1 MKSLSLSRPLVMM
14 MIGRPG
20 AGKSFFARQFSTMFG
35 APVVSYDRLRFEL
48 FSQPTFSNEEQDILD
63 RLVAY
68 QVEELLKTNRTF
80 IVDGGCNSKVARAN
94 FARLAKLAGYGTLS
108 VWVQT
113 DDATCQLRATKR
125 SKRRAD
131 DVYNVS
137 LTPDQFINQSKR
149 LTQPTSESHVVI
161 SGKHTY
167 NTQARTVLK
176 KIIEPRQAV
185 ANEVHQE
192 ATEKQIRNHTGRN
205 IIIR

>member
-1 MKSLSLSRPLVMM
+1 M

-35 APVVSYDRLRFEL
+35 APIVSYDRLRFEL

-63 RLVAY
+63 RLVTY

-80 IVDGGCNSKVARAN
+80 IVDGGCNSKIARAN
-94 FARLAKLAGYGTLS
+94 FARQAKQADYGTLS

-125 SKRRAD
+125 NKRRAD
-131 DVYNVS
+131 DAYNVS
-137 LTPDQFINQSKR
+137 LTPDQFINFSKR
-149 LTQPTSESHVVI
+149 LTQPTAESHVVI
-161 SGKHTY
+161 SGKHPYT
-167 NTQARTVLK
+167 TQARSVLK
-176 KIIEPRQAV
+176 KIIEPRKV
-185 ANEVHQE
+185 EANEVHQE
-192 ATEKQIRNHTGRN
+192 MTEKQIRNHTGRN